1 MKKSYLAF
9 ALVAVAV
16 LAAGCKKDQ
25 GAEGYVTL
33 NATIDNQAKMYID
46 DNRYPCW
53 DNGDEVYINADAYSV
68 SSATGNSASIV
79 GVAAAEAYRAVYPA
93 SLVAAG
99 TDITGSGSVA
109 IELPATQVYA
119 TANGHQRVDMPM
131 AAYLTEGTTLQF
143 HNICS
148 VVRVEVSNTT
158 GEALTL
164 DRIVVEAQNA
174 ALSGAATATVSGTAS
189 DGVSMSATASHAATL
204 SFAGSTVTV
213 PASGTGTFDIVV
225 PPFTNDNI
233 TITLYNTDDAYCEI
247 VKSGVSLAQNTIAN
261 VAMTV
266 GSLTTERWVDLGL
279 PSGLLWATCNV
290 GATSPEEYGDYFAW
304 GETTP
309 KTTYD
314 WATHAW
320 CNGSENTLTKY
331 CSSAAHGYNGFTDN
345 LTILQPGDD
354 AATANYGGRMPTHAD
369 WLELIFNTTSEWTTQ
384 NGVNGRRFTGSNG
397 NSLFLP
403 AAGYRWGSSL
413 NVAGSYGSYWS
424 SSLYSGIPS
433 AAWDFSFDSGDQD
446 VYSLDRRSYGFTVRA
461 VRQN

>member
-9 ALVAVAV
+9 ALVAAAV

-33 NATIDNQAKMYID
+33 NATIDNQTKMYID

-68 SSATGNSASIV
+68 SSASGNSASIV

-93 SLVAAG
+93 SLVAVG
-99 TDITGSGSVA
+99 TDITGSGSIA

-119 TANGHQRVDMPM
+119 TANGHQRVDVPM

-148 VVRVEVSNTT
+148 VVRVAVSNAT

-174 ALSGAATATVSGTAS
+174 ALSGAATATVSGTAF
-189 DGVSMSATASHAATL
+189 DGVSMSATASHATTL

-266 GSLTTERWVDLGL
+266 GSLTERWVDLGL

-314 WATHAW
+314 WATYAW
-320 CNGSENTLTKY
+320 CNGSQYTLTKY
-331 CSSAAHGYNGFTDN
+331 CDNAAYGYNGFTDN

-354 AATANYGGRMPTHAD
+354 AATVNYGGRTPTREE
-369 WLELIFNTTSEWTTQ
+369 WQELSGNTTSEWTTQ
-384 NGVNGRRFTGSNG
+384 NGVDGRRFTGSNG

-403 AAGYRWGSSL
+403 AAGLRWGSSL
-413 NVAGSYGSYWS
+413 YSAGSLGFYWS
-424 SSLYSGIPS
+424 SSLYPDYPIY
-433 AAWDFSFDSGDQD
+433 AWSFGFNSDGLG
-446 VYSLDRRSYGFTVRA
+446 VYYNYGRYYGFSVRA

>member
-53 DNGDEVYINADAYSV
+53 DNGDEVYINAGAYSV

-93 SLVAAG
+93 SLVPAG

-119 TANGHQRVDMPM
+119 TANGHQRVDVPM

-266 GSLTTERWVDLGL
+266 GSLTERWWVDLGL

-309 KTTYD
+309 YDDGATY
-314 WATHAW
+314 AW
-320 CNGSENTLTKY
+320 CNGSLNTLTKY
-331 CSSAAHGYNGFTDN
+331 CSDANRGYEGFTDN

-354 AATANYGGRMPTHAD
+354 AATANYGGRMPTQAD
-369 WLELIFNTTSEWTTQ
+369 FQELIGNTTSEWTTQ
-384 NGVNGRRFTGSNG
+384 NGVYGRRFTGSNG

-403 AAGYRWGSSL
+403 AAGVRWGSSIYD
-413 NVAGSYGSYWS
+413 AGYYGNYWS
-424 SSLYSGIPS
+424 SSLYTDDPRF
-433 AAWDFSFDSGDQD
+433 AWSFAFDSGI
-446 VYSLDRRSYGFTVRA
+446 LDMGYGFRDGGSTVRA